1 MTEQEKLRI
10 AAKRLDLRRKAM
22 ILQARTSFR
31 IYRRLINPR
40 LKDGWFRRAMEIELE
55 HWWDDFKAGK
65 RPVLLLSTPPQFGK
79 SILIIDFISWI
90 SGKDPALRTIFAS
103 FSERLGVRANLR
115 LQRIF
120 DTSLYAKVFP
130 KTSINTANAVSIS
143 GQHLRNREILE
154 FVDQDGYF
162 RNTTVGGPVTGE
174 SLDIGIIDDPV
185 KGREEA
191 NSETMREK
199 VWDWFT
205 DDFSTRF
212 SDFAGMILIMTRWHV
227 DDLAGRIIDTNKSAK
242 TLVFKAIAEDDEEH
256 RKAGESLFPE
266 LKSIEFLLNK
276 KSMMRLASW
285 FALYQGSPIIE
296 GGDMIMA
303 ERIHVVDR
311 IPGKIIKSVRY
322 WDKAG
327 TEDGGAYSAGVL
339 LHQLDTGKFVI
350 ADVIRGQWSSGRRE
364 LTMRQTAVVDTV
376 RVPVWVEQEPGSGG
390 KESAENTVT
399 KTLVGFSVFVDKV
412 SGDKVTR
419 AEPFAAQV
427 EFGNVV
433 MLRAEW
439 NKEYLDEA
447 RMFPNGKYKDQI
459 DATSGAFNKLV
470 GDRILI
476 LE

>member
-1 MTEQEKLRI
+1 
-10 AAKRLDLRRKAM
+10 
-22 ILQARTSFR
+22 
-31 IYRRLINPR
+31 
-40 LKDGWFRRAMEIELE
+40 MEIELE

-120 DTSLYAKVFP
+120 DTPLYAKVFP
-130 KTSINTANAVSIS
+130 KTSINTANAVAIS

-227 DDLAGRIIDTNKSAK
+227 DDLAGRIIETNKSAK

-256 RKAGESLFPE
+256 RKAGEPLFPE

-303 ERIHVVDR
+303 ERIQVVDR

-350 ADVIRGQWSSGRRE
+350 AAVIRGQWSSGRRE
-364 LTMRQTAVVDTV
+364 LTMRQTAVIDTV